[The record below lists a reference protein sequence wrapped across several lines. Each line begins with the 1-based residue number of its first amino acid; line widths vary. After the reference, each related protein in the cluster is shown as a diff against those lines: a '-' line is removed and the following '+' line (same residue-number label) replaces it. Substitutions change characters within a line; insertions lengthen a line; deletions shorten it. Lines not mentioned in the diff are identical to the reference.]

1 MEHIRS
7 QLFDE
12 KDLISSYLIDYGML
26 RNPDNVDGLTEAVKA
41 HILNQFLEKLVNR
54 YTSYLP
60 PEVEQDAFGGPFP
73 LTLALPSWTGNFSED
88 IGKRVMVVGP
98 TPVVSQD
105 YLECSYNIHGE
116 LHPWDHLNPDRCSAL
131 VSYVADLQS
140 TMFNGPR
147 ELALADI
154 YLTHIFPIGTRF
166 LKEVRAAKNGL
177 AKAMMTPW
185 SELRTAYA
193 RDHLPA
199 EIHAVKPHVIIALGR
214 EAFYEMKS
222 VLSTTNMSEYQIRS
236 WNGKSQ
242 LVRAMS
248 WGDIRIVG
256 VPHVGSSRERMFWRG
271 NVYEIGKAVAALI
284 R

>member
-1 MEHIRS
+1 MDHIRS
-7 QLFDE
+7 QLLDE
-12 KDLISSYLIDYGML
+12 SDLISSYLIDLGML

-41 HILNQFLEKLVNR
+41 HILNQFLGKLISR
-54 YTSYLP
+54 YTLYLP
-60 PEVEQDAFGGPFP
+60 PGVEQDAFGGPFP
-73 LTLALPSWTGNFSED
+73 LTLTLPGWTGNFSED

-98 TPVVSQD
+98 TPIVSRD
-105 YLECSYNIHGE
+105 NLEISYNIHGE
-116 LHPWDHLNPDRCSAL
+116 ARPWDHFNSDPCSPL
-131 VSYVADLQS
+131 ISYVTELHS
-140 TMFNGPR
+140 TLFNGPP

-154 YLTHIFPIGTRF
+154 YLTHIFPVGTRF
-166 LKEVRAAKNGL
+166 LKEVRAAKSGL
-177 AKAMMTPW
+177 SKAMMTPW
-185 SELRTAYA
+185 SDLRAAYA
-193 RDHLPA
+193 RDHLPV
-199 EIHAVKPHVIIALGR
+199 EIHAVKPQVIIALGR

-256 VPHVGSSRERMFWRG
+256 VPHVGSSRERMFWRR
-271 NVYEIGKAVAALI
+271 NIVEIGKAVAAAI